1 MITVYFVR
9 NGSKIP
15 VEVDVGA
22 SLMEAAKFYSKIDVP
37 EIPAD
42 CGGACACATCH
53 VHIDERWLAN
63 HGKINDNTPEIDLL
77 EYESGFK
84 DGISRLA
91 CQIVLTKDDDG
102 LIVHLRN
109 DELL

>member
-22 SLMEAAKFYSKIDVP
+22 SLMEAAKFYSKVDIP

-53 VHIDERWLAN
+53 VYIDQRWLAKY
-63 HGKINDNTPEIDLL
+63 GKTSDNTPEIELL
-77 EYESGFK
+77 EYEKGFK
-84 DGISRLA
+84 DGESRLA
-91 CQIVLTKDDDG
+91 CQITLTKEDDG

>member
-1 MITVYFVR
+1 MVKVNFIRDDEVISTDMPV
-9 NGSKIP
+9 GST
-15 VEVDVGA
+15 
-22 SLMEAAKFYSKIDVP
+22 LMEAAKNLNLR

-53 VHIDERWLAN
+53 VHIDQRWLAK
-63 HGKINDNTPEIDLL
+63 HGKTSDNTPEIELL
-77 EYESGFK
+77 EYEKGFK
-84 DGISRLA
+84 DGESRLA
-91 CQIVLTKDDDG
+91 CQITLTKEDDG

>member
-22 SLMEAAKFYSKIDVP
+22 SLMEAAKFYSKVDIP

-53 VHIDERWLAN
+53 IHVDKRWLAK
-63 HGKINDNTPEIDLL
+63 HGKTSDNTPEIELL
-77 EYESGFK
+77 EYEKGFK
-84 DGISRLA
+84 DGESRLA
-91 CQIVLTKDDDG
+91 CQITLTKEDDG

>member
-1 MITVYFVR
+1 MVKVNFKRDDEVLSTDMPV
-9 NGSKIP
+9 GST
-15 VEVDVGA
+15 
-22 SLMEAAKFYSKIDVP
+22 LMEAAKDLNLR

-53 VHIDERWLAN
+53 VHIDQRWLAK
-63 HGKINDNTPEIDLL
+63 HGKTSYNTPEIELL
-77 EYESGFK
+77 EYEKGFK
-84 DGISRLA
+84 DGESRLA
-91 CQIVLTKDDDG
+91 CQITLTKEDDG

>member
-15 VEVDVGA
+15 VEVETGA
-22 SLMEAAKFYSKIDVP
+22 SLMEAAKFYSKVDIP

-53 VHIDERWLAN
+53 VHIDQRWLAK
-63 HGKINDNTPEIDLL
+63 HGKTSDNTPEIELL
-77 EYESGFK
+77 EYEKGFK
-84 DGISRLA
+84 DGESRLA
-91 CQIVLTKDDDG
+91 CQITLTKEDDG

>member
-15 VEVDVGA
+15 VEVQEGA
-22 SLMEAAKFYSKIDVP
+22 SLMEAAKFFSNIDIP

-42 CGGACACATCH
+42 CGGTCACGTCH
-53 VHIDERWLAN
+53 VHIDDRWLDKL
-63 HGKINDNTPEIDLL
+63 GKTRDNTPELDLL
-77 EYESGFK
+77 EYEHDYKKGR
-84 DGISRLA
+84 SRLA
-91 CQIVLTKDDDG
+91 CQIYLTQEHDG

>member
-15 VEVDVGA
+15 VEVETGA
-22 SLMEAAKFYSKIDVP
+22 SLMEAAKFYSKIDIP

-53 VHIDERWLAN
+53 VYIDQRWLAKY
-63 HGKINDNTPEIDLL
+63 GKTSDNTPEIELL
-77 EYESGFK
+77 EYEKGFK
-84 DGISRLA
+84 DGESRLA
-91 CQIVLTKDDDG
+91 CQITLTKEDDG